1 MRYENSFKN
10 ITAFVISFHALCI
23 GWCVWSGTTPP
34 VKKIHEKLIVK
45 TVSTKSS
52 AVAKTSNVSKQPEP
66 VAMAEPVAAPPEP
79 EPEPKPYVEPEPEP
93 YVEPKPVAKPKAKS
107 EPKKETKP
115 KEKEKPKKE
124 EKPVTKVAPKKVA
137 KEEKKVAAKPKPK
150 PQPQVSKEDLRKQ
163 ELIAKAQSLLSKT
176 GSNTSK
182 KSSSDNKL
190 VNLGT
195 IGKLE
200 IDNAGTVSDVERRY
214 QDILAS
220 HLKDRLCF
228 PDYGEVKI
236 KLTLERSGKV
246 LKVEVISSKS
256 DENRSYAVKVLPG
269 ILFPSFHTFIKEDK
283 YTFSVTLKND

>member
-10 ITAFVISFHALCI
+10 IAAFVISFHLLCI
-23 GWCVWSGTTPP
+23 VWCVWSGTTPP

-52 AVAKTSNVSKQPEP
+52 AVVKASNVSKEPEP

-79 EPEPKPYVEPEPEP
+79 EPEPEPYVEPEPEP
-93 YVEPKPVAKPKAKS
+93 SVEPKPVAKPKAKS

-220 HLKDRLCF
+220 HLKDRLRF